1 MYKNFSILVIGFL
14 SFSISQERY
23 LDEVFSSVDITEG
36 VVYANAPDLP
46 FIFLFEWNT
55 FDIDLDMDIY
65 EPAGDD
71 ELARP
76 VIIFLHPGSFFS
88 GSNTSG
94 DMVSLATDAA
104 KRGYVG
110 ISANYRLGLNIVSTY
125 SGERAVYRGVQ
136 DASALIRY
144 LREYHEELRI
154 DPEKIFLWG
163 SSAGGFI
170 SLHLAF
176 SDDSE
181 RPQSTYGGSSDPDL
195 GCIDCEGN
203 NYSHSS
209 KPTAIVSCWGAI
221 GDLDWIDAEDD
232 VPTILF
238 HGTSDIVVPYDVGL
252 PFTINIAL
260 PIVYG
265 SNQISQKLD
274 SVGIIN
280 ESYIEE
286 GEGHEYWGS
295 LNGTWVSGPNEY
307 YYQIQEDS
315 FEFLYQFL
323 DVDSI
328 LEGDLNADNV
338 IDVLDVIQA
347 VNFILNSE
355 YENMADLN
363 QDNILNVLD
372 IILYIELILL

>member
-1 MYKNFSILVIGFL
+1 MYKNFLILLIGFL

-363 QDNILNVLD
+363 QDNIINVLD
-372 IILYIELILL
+372 IILYIDLILL

>member
-1 MYKNFSILVIGFL
+1 MYKKVLTLLIGFL

-65 EPAGDD
+65 EPQGDD

-76 VIIFLHPGSFFS
+76 VIIFLHPGSFFA

-136 DASALIRY
+136 DGSALIRY

-170 SLHLAF
+170 SLHLAY

-203 NYSHSS
+203 NYPHSS

-295 LNGTWVSGPNEY
+295 LNGTWVSGPNEF
-307 YYQIQEDS
+307 YYQIQENS

-323 DVDSI
+323 DVNSI

-372 IILYIELILL
+372 IILYIDLILL

>member
-1 MYKNFSILVIGFL
+1 MYKKFLILVIGFL

-36 VVYANAPDLP
+36 VAYANAPDLP

-323 DVDSI
+323 DVNSI

-363 QDNILNVLD
+363 QDDILNVLD
-372 IILYIELILL
+372 IILYIDLILL

>member
-1 MYKNFSILVIGFL
+1 MYKNFLILLIGFL

-55 FDIDLDMDIY
+55 FDIDLDMDVY

-181 RPQSTYGGSSDPDL
+181 RPQSTYGGSSNPDL

-209 KPTAIVSCWGAI
+209 KPTAIVCCWGAI
-221 GDLDWIDAEDD
+221 GDLNWIVNINFIYVLIDSLRSSLINSD
-232 VPTILF
+232 VNYNLQFLIL
-238 HGTSDIVVPYDVGL
+238 S
-252 PFTINIAL
+252 INIIGL
-260 PIVYG
+260 
-265 SNQISQKLD
+265 SLS
-274 SVGIIN
+274 II
-280 ESYIEE
+280 YLGFQTKKI
-286 GEGHEYWGS
+286 
-295 LNGTWVSGPNEY
+295 P
-307 YYQIQEDS
+307 
-315 FEFLYQFL
+315 FL
-323 DVDSI
+323 V
-328 LEGDLNADNV
+328 
-338 IDVLDVIQA
+338 
-347 VNFILNSE
+347 
-355 YENMADLN
+355 
-363 QDNILNVLD
+363 
-372 IILYIELILL
+372 

>member
-1 MYKNFSILVIGFL
+1 MYKNFLILVIGFL

-372 IILYIELILL
+372 IILFIDLILL

>member
-1 MYKNFSILVIGFL
+1 MYKKFLILVIGFL

-372 IILYIELILL
+372 IILYIDLILL

>member
-1 MYKNFSILVIGFL
+1 MYKNFLILVIGFL

>member
-1 MYKNFSILVIGFL
+1 MYKKFLILAIGFL

>member
-1 MYKNFSILVIGFL
+1 MYKKFLILVIGFL

-323 DVDSI
+323 DVNSI

-372 IILYIELILL
+372 IILYLELILL

>member
-1 MYKNFSILVIGFL
+1 MYKDFLILVIGFL

-295 LNGTWVSGPNEY
+295 LMVHG
-307 YYQIQEDS
+307 YQ
-315 FEFLYQFL
+315 
-323 DVDSI
+323 
-328 LEGDLNADNV
+328 DLMN
-338 IDVLDVIQA
+338 IIIRFRKIHL
-347 VNFILNSE
+347 NF
-355 YENMADLN
+355 
-363 QDNILNVLD
+363 
-372 IILYIELILL
+372 YINF

>member
-1 MYKNFSILVIGFL
+1 MYKNFLILLIGFL

-94 DMVSLATDAA
+94 DMVSLAADAA
-104 KRGYVG
+104 RRGYVG

-323 DVDSI
+323 DVNSI

-372 IILYIELILL
+372 IILYIDLILL

>member
-1 MYKNFSILVIGFL
+1 MYKKFLILVIGFL

-307 YYQIQEDS
+307 YYQIQENS

-323 DVDSI
+323 DVNSI

-372 IILYIELILL
+372 IILYIDLILL

>member
-36 VVYANAPDLP
+36 VAYANAPDLP

-372 IILYIELILL
+372 IILYIDLILL